1 MSKDR
6 GKDSSIQQCTSNM
19 DILPPMLHRLYACGL
34 KMPEINKVKEQCEN
48 TYARSSKAADDSCVE
63 DDAWELRKMLRF
75 IKRKANRQEDTDFHE
90 LLLIIAPH
98 LEERIKEVMAKAKS
112 QNISDEDRPC
122 SPVSCNISSFACEEV
137 KSQMLYRR
145 VKILEELLQKK
156 NALLLIQ
163 SKQSVKPGTPPSV
176 ADGPKLNPSG
186 APGPISPDDVDTQPM
201 LETPVVPPE
210 PSPPKAPSF
219 EEPSVKR
226 QKYQRGRGKSPTIEL
241 HPEVASGGSTPVPA
255 QPIEPEV
262 EIEKPKT
269 EEVVT
274 RRDQLA
280 SKAKKKEDEPR
291 GGRGRGRGKS
301 RGRGKGPGR
310 GRGRGNRAEPA
321 TPEDECDDDEEMEG
335 EDGEGCENG
344 EKGEVDPVEL
354 GKVPKKLRPFVAPK
368 PETSR
373 AASSS
378 KPRASRAS
386 SSRPKPSAKAKA
398 SSEPKTSRASSPKDK
413 KEPKT
418 SRASSSKAKKE
429 PKTSRVSEDK
439 GTVKACSEGDG
450 GEPMESNKS
459 KPKMK
464 ANKKRTISE
473 NGSSRPASRPRRSR
487 SVPSRDGNLQKEI
500 KEIQS
505 FTEALDYHNLEFDDL
520 KFYIK
525 EAVTQQFE
533 FKITQLNIYWKTA
546 RCGIRMYRA
555 DGKSTDPFSFTFPSD
570 SGGHLLRLV
579 VSVATAAHMVTSL
592 YLHIENMFYVF
603 VG

>member
-1 MSKDR
+1 M
-6 GKDSSIQQCTSNM
+6 
-19 DILPPMLHRLYACGL
+19 
-34 KMPEINKVKEQCEN
+34 
-48 TYARSSKAADDSCVE
+48 
-63 DDAWELRKMLRF
+63 
-75 IKRKANRQEDTDFHE
+75 
-90 LLLIIAPH
+90 
-98 LEERIKEVMAKAKS
+98 
-112 QNISDEDRPC
+112 
-122 SPVSCNISSFACEEV
+122 
-137 KSQMLYRR
+137 
-145 VKILEELLQKK
+145 
-156 NALLLIQ
+156 
-163 SKQSVKPGTPPSV
+163 
-176 ADGPKLNPSG
+176 
-186 APGPISPDDVDTQPM
+186 
-201 LETPVVPPE
+201 
-210 PSPPKAPSF
+210 
-219 EEPSVKR
+219 
-226 QKYQRGRGKSPTIEL
+226 
-241 HPEVASGGSTPVPA
+241 
-255 QPIEPEV
+255 
-262 EIEKPKT
+262 
-269 EEVVT
+269 VT

-291 GGRGRGRGKS
+291 GGRGRGRAKS

-429 PKTSRVSEDK
+429 PKAVSSSKAKKEPKTSRVSEDK

-487 SVPSRDGNLQKEI
+487 SVPSRDWNLQKEI

-546 RCGIRMYRA
+546 RYGIRMYRA
-555 DGKSTDPFSFTFPSD
+555 DGKCTDPFSFTFPSD
-570 SGGHLLRLV
+570 SGGHLLRMV
-579 VSVATAAHMVTSL
+579 VAVATAAHMVTSL

-603 VG
+603 VGWKVSVHPTDSCGPLCFKLVRSHHCLDLRPSASRMLGTWWNLMMTWTTWTDWPSTTGVLELKCFAVWVLLMLTKFQLLTYFLWGVSLCCHARHGASLGSAQCHHDCAMFVTTWAYIPNFLGATKFDVRSRVHLLIGSLGTVPMTFAIEFNFSYAFKMVSLSNINHVFSEPWLSQATQFLRPCHHPSVLGAAG

>member
-1 MSKDR
+1 M
-6 GKDSSIQQCTSNM
+6 
-19 DILPPMLHRLYACGL
+19 
-34 KMPEINKVKEQCEN
+34 
-48 TYARSSKAADDSCVE
+48 
-63 DDAWELRKMLRF
+63 
-75 IKRKANRQEDTDFHE
+75 
-90 LLLIIAPH
+90 
-98 LEERIKEVMAKAKS
+98 
-112 QNISDEDRPC
+112 
-122 SPVSCNISSFACEEV
+122 
-137 KSQMLYRR
+137 
-145 VKILEELLQKK
+145 
-156 NALLLIQ
+156 
-163 SKQSVKPGTPPSV
+163 
-176 ADGPKLNPSG
+176 
-186 APGPISPDDVDTQPM
+186 
-201 LETPVVPPE
+201 
-210 PSPPKAPSF
+210 
-219 EEPSVKR
+219 
-226 QKYQRGRGKSPTIEL
+226 
-241 HPEVASGGSTPVPA
+241 
-255 QPIEPEV
+255 
-262 EIEKPKT
+262 
-269 EEVVT
+269 VT

-280 SKAKKKEDEPR
+280 SKAKKKEDEPI

-429 PKTSRVSEDK
+429 PKAVSSSKAKKEPKTSRVSEDK

-473 NGSSRPASRPRRSR
+473 NGSSRPPSRPRRSR

-555 DGKSTDPFSFTFPSD
+555 DGKCTDPFSFTFPSD
-570 SGGHLLRLV
+570 SGGHLLRMV
-579 VSVATAAHMVTSL
+579 VAVATAAHMVTSL
-592 YLHIENMFYVF
+592 YLHIENMFYVLVGWKVSVHVVWVLLMLTKFQLLTYCLWGVFLCCHARHGASLGSAQCHHDCAMF
-603 VG
+603 VTTWAYIPNFLGAMKFDVRSRVHLLIGSLGTVPMTFAIEFNFSYAFKMVSLSNINHVFSEPWLSQATQFLRPCHHPSVLGAAG

>member
-1 MSKDR
+1 
-6 GKDSSIQQCTSNM
+6 
-19 DILPPMLHRLYACGL
+19 
-34 KMPEINKVKEQCEN
+34 MPEINKVKEQCEN

-98 LEERIKEVMAKAKS
+98 LEAGERIKEVMAKAKS

-241 HPEVASGGSTPVPA
+241 HPEVASGGSTPVPP

-291 GGRGRGRGKS
+291 G
-301 RGRGKGPGR
+301 
-310 GRGRGNRAEPA
+310 
-321 TPEDECDDDEEMEG
+321 EDECDDDEEMEG

-344 EKGEVDPVEL
+344 EKGEVDP
-354 GKVPKKLRPFVAPK
+354 
-368 PETSR
+368 
-373 AASSS
+373 
-378 KPRASRAS
+378 
-386 SSRPKPSAKAKA
+386 PSAKAKA

-418 SRASSSKAKKE
+418 SRASSSKAKKEPKAVSSSKAKKE

-570 SGGHLLRLV
+570 SGGHLLRPSASRMLG
-579 VSVATAAHMVTSL
+579 TWWNLMMTWTT
-592 YLHIENMFYVF
+592 
-603 VG
+603 